1 MARFRDIKALPQCT
15 AVHTSIH
22 HHVTHQRQLPRRDI
36 FGSIRVSQ
44 RYFGAFRGFS

>member
-36 FGSIRVSQ
+36 FNQHRAAARAEWRQ
-44 RYFGAFRGFS
+44 LAA